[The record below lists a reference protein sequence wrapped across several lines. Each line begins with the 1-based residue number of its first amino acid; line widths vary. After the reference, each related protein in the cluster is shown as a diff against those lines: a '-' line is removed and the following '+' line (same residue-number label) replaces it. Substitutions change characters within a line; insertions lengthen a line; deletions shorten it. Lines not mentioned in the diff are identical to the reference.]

1 MNRLQSRVHAALLDE
16 RGGRARGRAFGMIR
30 PKVERTIAGFPELA
44 LNTRRLKLAALDRNA
59 ELVSLARE
67 RMEANGMQ
75 VYVADTAAEAVAYV
89 RSVMPPP
96 GLVVK
101 SKSNL
106 GKELHVAEALAKA
119 GLTVIET
126 DLGDRINQMA
136 GTTGFHVLSPAAS
149 IDRFQV
155 RDLFIRELG
164 EEVGDSPEELVAAA
178 RRSLREC
185 FARAGYGLVGANAIA
200 ADTGSVCFMENEGNI
215 RAATALPR
223 MVVVMAAITK
233 VVPTLEDAWAV
244 ARAASVFAGG
254 QDFATYVTC
263 LSGPTPDA
271 GGPEVVHVVLV
282 DDGRSRAIVEGYA
295 EAFACINCG
304 GCLNFCPVYGQI
316 GDEFAGKRVGGIG
329 ALQTWLLDGREAAE
343 QGGASL
349 CIKCGKC
356 RTICPVQLDTPAL
369 LTRLQA
375 EAVGRGEV
383 PAFGRLTDRLMAA
396 LVAHPSLLAGFG
408 SAARA
413 YRRTGLQRLVRR
425 TAVLRAMKLDTAEG
439 LLPGSSAPPIVPPS
453 LPSIAPERAQVFFF
467 RGCLGHELLGHVTT
481 ATLEVLRAN
490 GCRVLTPREQ
500 VCCGAVHE
508 HAGDVSMVRTLARRN
523 IDAFRGEELII
534 SNSGGCGATLKE
546 YTTLLAD
553 DPDYAAAARDFV
565 ARVRD
570 LSEFLAELGPMPM
583 KGIAPPVSATY
594 QDSCHLSLLQGVY
607 EEPRAV
613 LRAVPGLDFREMQP
627 REFCCGSGGLW
638 GLKHPELSA
647 RLRQVK
653 LEDAAATGASV
664 IVTGNP
670 GCHMHLQGGTLPVVH
685 IAEVLAA
692 AYRGGPLEAVLT
704 IDAGAGAV

>member
-1 MNRLQSRVHAALLDE
+1 MSRPESRVRAALLDE
-16 RGGRARGRAFGMIR
+16 RGGRARSRAFAMIR
-30 PKVERTIAGFPELA
+30 PKVAQTIAGFPELA
-44 LNTRRLKLAALDRNA
+44 LNTRQLKLTA
-59 ELVSLARE
+59 LARNE
-67 RMEANGMQ
+67 ELLSQARARMEANGMR
-75 VYVADTAAEAVAYV
+75 VYVADTADDAVAYV
-89 RSVMPPP
+89 RSVMSSP
-96 GLVVK
+96 GVVVK

-106 GKELHVAEALAKA
+106 GKELHLAEALADA

-155 RDLFIRELG
+155 RDLFAEELG
-164 EEVGDSPEELVAAA
+164 EDVGDSPEELVAAA
-178 RRSLREC
+178 RRNLREY
-185 FARAGYGLVGANAIA
+185 FALAEYGLVGANAIA
-200 ADTGSVCFMENEGNI
+200 ADTGSVCLMENEGNI

-223 MVVVMAAITK
+223 VVVAVAAVTK

-254 QDFATYVTC
+254 QNFATYVTC

-271 GGPEVVHVVLV
+271 GGPEEVHVVLV
-282 DDGRSRAIVEGYA
+282 DGGRGRAIAAGYA

-316 GDEFAGKRVGGIG
+316 GDGFAGKRVGGIG

-343 QGGASL
+343 EGGASL

-356 RTICPVQLDTPAL
+356 RTICPVQLDTPGL
-369 LTRLQA
+369 LTRLEQ
-375 EAVGRGEV
+375 EAVGRGEA
-383 PAFGRLTDRLMAA
+383 PAFGSLTDRLMATM
-396 LVAHPSLLAGFG
+396 VSHPSLLAGFG
-408 SAARA
+408 KAVRIYQRA
-413 YRRTGLQRLVRR
+413 GLQTLVRK
-425 TAVLRAMKLDTAEG
+425 TGVLRALRLDTAEK
-439 LLPGSSAPPIVPPS
+439 LLPASSAPPSVPPS
-453 LPSIAPERAQVFFF
+453 LAPTVSERARVFFF
-467 RGCLGHELLGHVTT
+467 RGCLGHEFLGHVTA
-481 ATLEVLRAN
+481 ATIEVLRAN
-490 GCRVLTPREQ
+490 GCRVMTPREQ
-500 VCCGAVHE
+500 VCCGAIHE
-508 HAGDVSMVRTLARRN
+508 HAGDAETARSLARKN
-523 IDAFRGEELII
+523 IDAFRGREPII

-546 YTTLLAD
+546 YAVLLAD
-553 DPDYAAAARDFV
+553 DPDYAEAARDFV

-570 LSEFLAELGPMPM
+570 LSEFLAELGPAPM
-583 KGIAPPVSATY
+583 KGIIPPVSATY

-613 LRAVPGLDFREMQP
+613 LRAVPGVEFREMQP

-638 GLKHPELSA
+638 GLKHPELSE

-653 LEDAAATGASV
+653 LEDAAETGASV

-670 GCHMHLQGGTLPVVH
+670 GCHMHLDGGAMPVVH

-692 AYRGGPLEAVLT
+692 AYRGGALEAAEGPERKV
-704 IDAGAGAV
+704 GV